1 MQANQHLH
9 PARLLLEQERQAG
22 RTHPG
27 VQLLGRLCRRL
38 GALQAEH
45 DPTRLRLV
53 QEAADLEHGCAR
65 REGSERSGNVV
76 DSGGERAPRGGNP
89 RSLKQQRCRVSA
101 QHLAV
106 QLLAT
111 GHVVA
116 PTLRLH
122 TFYILQS
129 LVSQEE
135 CPRISPGAPGHID
148 HRMSRPVKDPWDRAP
163 IRMESPMDEPTVL
176 YEIRGQICVIT
187 LNRPKVLNAIN
198 RQLRADLTDALR
210 RFDEDDAARVAVL
223 TGAGRAFCAGRDL
236 KERADDNAA
245 GLQARPLDAMSP
257 TSLHSWPHPR
267 KALVGAINGHCLA
280 GGFSIAQVCDIRIAA
295 DDAKLGI
302 TEAKVGLMAP
312 FGSLL
317 PRLIHAADALEMI
330 LTGDPITAQRAAEI
344 GFVNRV
350 VPAEQLMD
358 TAMEMAERIADN
370 APLSVQYAKEL
381 IYRSLDLDDVRL
393 HQLTQ
398 DLYRGLLE
406 SEDAKEGPRAFVE
419 KRAPMWLGR

>member
-1 MQANQHLH
+1 
-9 PARLLLEQERQAG
+9 
-22 RTHPG
+22 
-27 VQLLGRLCRRL
+27 
-38 GALQAEH
+38 
-45 DPTRLRLV
+45 
-53 QEAADLEHGCAR
+53 
-65 REGSERSGNVV
+65 
-76 DSGGERAPRGGNP
+76 
-89 RSLKQQRCRVSA
+89 
-101 QHLAV
+101 
-106 QLLAT
+106 
-111 GHVVA
+111 
-116 PTLRLH
+116 
-122 TFYILQS
+122 
-129 LVSQEE
+129 
-135 CPRISPGAPGHID
+135 
-148 HRMSRPVKDPWDRAP
+148 
-163 IRMESPMDEPTVL
+163 MDEPAVL
-176 YEIRGQICVIT
+176 YELKGQICVIT

-302 TEAKVGLMAP
+302 TETKVGLMAP

-350 VPAEQLMD
+350 VPAEQRW
-358 TAMEMAERIADN
+358 TPPWRW
-370 APLSVQYAKEL
+370 
-381 IYRSLDLDDVRL
+381 RSGSPTTRRFPCS
-393 HQLTQ
+393 T
-398 DLYRGLLE
+398 
-406 SEDAKEGPRAFVE
+406 PRS
-419 KRAPMWLGR
+419 